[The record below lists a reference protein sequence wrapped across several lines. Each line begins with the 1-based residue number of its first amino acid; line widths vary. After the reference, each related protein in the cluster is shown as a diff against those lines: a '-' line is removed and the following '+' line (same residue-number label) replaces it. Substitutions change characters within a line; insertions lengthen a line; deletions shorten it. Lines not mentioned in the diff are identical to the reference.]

1 MANTT
6 STFSYRTQINER
18 NGSTLSIGGAEAY
31 SIRNRADYDRLA
43 MQPGGHL
50 IVLVE
55 DNPADVL
62 LLREALASRGVES
75 SLFVASD
82 GDEAIRFIDEIEK
95 TRLRC
100 PDLIILD
107 LNLPRKSGFEVLQKV
122 RSTSRCC
129 ETPVVILSSSGAAR
143 DREQAAQLG
152 ASYYIRKP
160 STLKDFLAIGAQL
173 KSILPNGDL

>member
-1 MANTT
+1 M
-6 STFSYRTQINER
+6 
-18 NGSTLSIGGAEAY
+18 GGAEAY

-43 MQPGGHL
+43 TELSRNL

-62 LLREALASRGVES
+62 LLREALASHGVES
-75 SLFVASD
+75 SLFVAND

-122 RSTSRCC
+122 RATSRCC
-129 ETPVVILSSSGAAR
+129 ERPVVILSSSGAAT
-143 DREQAAQLG
+143 DREQAARLG
-152 ASYYIRKP
+152 ASCYIRKP

-173 KSILPNGDL
+173 KAILPGGGL